1 MFVSVEW
8 VRPFFG
14 TFSYIVNNFV
24 FLYRYFRVYRLGLDP
39 FRASFR
45 HTAILDV
52 NRIWSCLRPAENV

>member
-8 VRPFFG
+8 VRFSFG
-14 TFSYIVNNFV
+14 TSYIVNNFV

-45 HTAILDV
+45 HTTILDV
-52 NRIWSCLRPAENV
+52 IRVWSCLRPAENV